1 MQANSTITPTI
12 TQAPTGYPIPCSRA
26 QRVTTQGYKNPWSD
40 EDAVYSADRYRAW
53 LQQMPSDRWQGL
65 FGQHTP
71 QDFERALGVCR
82 YYKAAKAKYDA
93 AGQPARWMTRLQQ
106 IQQEMRRTLQALHF
120 ATPQE
125 LWQQYLWAMVYR
137 DPWGYSPDHAA
148 HIAEVDHYLWLRDV
162 TATLSIDG
170 NDGGY
175 TSPYPN
181 NVDAALEA
189 TRTRPLDYAV
199 IDDADNPAYQ
209 LATIHRQ
216 IGHASRKRKAV
227 FARIKT
233 TTDAQAKQKLAAR
246 YHTVAAEIK
255 RQAAEA
261 KELTRLLTPPMDED
275 GEYEIS
281 PDQWARQIAY
291 QTADYG
297 LQRSTPAAPDT
308 QTVDIYN
315 TAAEATDAI
324 QNLLDLQ
331 RQSRD
336 LIAYIDSRT
345 AAGKEFTPTQERM
358 YAEAIDL
365 LPVITASLAAQTAR
379 LHA

>member
-1 MQANSTITPTI
+1 
-12 TQAPTGYPIPCSRA
+12 
-26 QRVTTQGYKNPWSD
+26 
-40 EDAVYSADRYRAW
+40 
-53 LQQMPSDRWQGL
+53 MPSDRWQGL

-255 RQAAEA
+255 RLAAEA
-261 KELTRLLTPPMDED
+261 KELTRLLTPPTDED
-275 GEYEIS
+275 GEYTVS

-291 QTADYG
+291 QAADYG
-297 LQRSTPAAPDT
+297 LQRSTPATPDT

-315 TAAEATDAI
+315 TAAEANDAI

-331 RQSRD
+331 RQSQE
-336 LIAYIDSRT
+336 LIAYIDSRKAT
-345 AAGKEFTPTQERM
+345 GKEISPTQERM
-358 YAEAIDL
+358 YAEAQDL
-365 LPVITASLAAQTAR
+365 LPVIAASLTAQKCRIMA
-379 LHA
+379 